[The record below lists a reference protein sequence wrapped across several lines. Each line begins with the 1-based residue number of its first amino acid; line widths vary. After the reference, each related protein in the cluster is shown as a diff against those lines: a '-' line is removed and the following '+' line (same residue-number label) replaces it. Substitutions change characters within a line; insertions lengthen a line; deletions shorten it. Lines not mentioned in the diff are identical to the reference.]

1 MKSLVD
7 RLATFHTLDA
17 EGYRALLECNSD
29 TESYLK
35 KRARDTATER
45 FGHGIFV
52 RGLIEISNHCRNN
65 CLYCGLR
72 RDNHNI
78 NRYRLTDDQIIDC
91 CVKGYALGLRAFVLQ
106 SGEDKALTDSR
117 MTVLINRIADIAPE
131 AAITLSLGERS
142 KDSYTALFNAGASR
156 YLLRHEAANQQLYAS
171 LHPEEMSWSNRI
183 DCAKTLIAI
192 GYQTG
197 MGMMIG
203 SPGQTIN
210 HLIDDL
216 LLLQQM
222 RPQMI
227 GMGPFIPQT
236 NTPMGN
242 HQAGSIDLTLRI
254 IAIVRLMLPDAL
266 IPATTALATLDADA
280 RNQAILSG
288 ANVVMPNL
296 SPTCVREKYA
306 IYDNKSATASEAIEG
321 IALLQQQLQS
331 IGYHINYSR
340 GDHHP
345 NAHFV
350 FLSEDIKIEKL
361 I

>member
-7 RLATFHTLDA
+7 RLATLHTLDA
-17 EGYRALLECNSD
+17 EGYRALLECDSD
-29 TESYLK
+29 TESHLK
-35 KRARDTATER
+35 ERARDIATER
-45 FGHGIFV
+45 FGHGIYV
-52 RGLIEISNHCRNN
+52 RGLIEISNYCRNN

-72 RDNHNI
+72 RDNRNI
-78 NRYRLTDDQIIDC
+78 TRYQLSDDEIIDC
-91 CVKGYALGLRAFVLQ
+91 CAKGYAMGLRTFVLQ
-106 SGEDKALTDSR
+106 SGEDNTLSDSR
-117 MTVLINRIADIAPE
+117 ITNLIGRIADIAPK

-142 KDSYTALFNAGASR
+142 KDSYIALFNAGASR
-156 YLLRHEAANQQLYAS
+156 YLLRHEAANRQLYAS

-183 DCAKTLIAI
+183 DCAKSLIAI

-203 SPGQTIN
+203 APGQTTD

-216 LLLQQM
+216 LLLQQI
-222 RPQMI
+222 RPQMVGI
-227 GMGPFIPQT
+227 GPFIPQAD
-236 NTPMGN
+236 TPLGN
-242 HQAGSIDLTLRI
+242 HTAGAIGLTLRI

-296 SPTCVREKYA
+296 SPTCVRDKYA
-306 IYDNKSATASEAIEG
+306 IYDNKAATATESAEG
-321 IALLQQQLQS
+321 IASLQQQLNS

-340 GDHHP
+340 GD
-345 NAHFV
+345 FQQYDR
-350 FLSEDIKIEKL
+350 L
-361 I
+361 